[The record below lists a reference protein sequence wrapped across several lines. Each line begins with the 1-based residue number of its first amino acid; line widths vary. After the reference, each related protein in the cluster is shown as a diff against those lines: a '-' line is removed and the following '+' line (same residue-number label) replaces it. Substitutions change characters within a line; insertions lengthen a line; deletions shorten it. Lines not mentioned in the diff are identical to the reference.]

1 MIVSHDLVSSIL
13 EINRSSVADYL
24 INFAVNLNPNGFTVL
39 EWPEYTAG
47 TPHMLQFNDG
57 LIPLSLTLDNY
68 RVDALNFTIGL
79 LLKNP
84 V

>member
-1 MIVSHDLVSSIL
+1 MILLLHLSHELVVLPIP
-13 EINRSSVADYL
+13 VADYL

-47 TPHMLQFNDG
+47 TPNMLQFNDG
-57 LIPLSLTLDNY
+57 LIPLSLTLDDY
-68 RVDALNFTIGL
+68 RVEALNFTIGL
-79 LLKNP
+79 LLENP